1 MEQRWAPRDLPV
13 FQLVPQTFDEQA
25 NLLYDDLGHPAVSS
39 SSFWDVYKQLLSA
52 FRALPAS
59 SLLDEAVSL
68 SAAAADVVEEEV
80 PLLPG
85 LRDLRYGNDEIGDL
99 GYLYYGGLSQPP
111 VQPPST
117 DSDDEEEIEHD
128 LREYVDFSD

>member
-13 FQLVPQTFDEQA
+13 FRLVPETFDEQA
-25 NLLYDDLGHPAVSS
+25 NLLYDNLGRPAVSS

-59 SLLDEAVSL
+59 PLLDEAVL
-68 SAAAADVVEEEV
+68 AAAADVVEEEV

-85 LRDLRYGNDEIGDL
+85 LRDLRYGNDGIGDL
-99 GYLYYGGLSQPP
+99 GYVYHGGLSQPP
-111 VQPPST
+111 VQPPP
-117 DSDDEEEIEHD
+117 DSDEETEHD
-128 LREYVDFSD
+128 LREYADFSD

>member
-13 FQLVPQTFDEQA
+13 FELVPRSFNEQA
-25 NLLYDDLGHPAVSS
+25 NVLYMNIGSPAVSS
-39 SSFWDVYKQLLSA
+39 STFWDVYKQLLSA

-59 SLLDEAVSL
+59 PLLDEAVS
-68 SAAAADVVEEEV
+68 AAAACVEEEEV

-85 LRDLRYGNDEIGDL
+85 LRDLRHGDDGIGDL
-99 GYLYYGGLSQPP
+99 GYVYYGGLSQPP
-111 VQPPST
+111 NLPSST
-117 DSDDEEEIEHD
+117 DSDEEEVTQD

>member
-1 MEQRWAPRDLPV
+1 MEQRWAPRDLPI
-13 FQLVPQTFDEQA
+13 FQLVPEPFNDQA
-25 NLLYDDLGHPAVSS
+25 NVLYNNLGCPAVSS
-39 SSFWDVYKQLLSA
+39 TSFWDVYKQLLYA

-59 SLLDEAVSL
+59 PLLDEAVSV
-68 SAAAADVVEEEV
+68 AAADVEEEEV

-85 LRDLRYGNDEIGDL
+85 LRDLRYGNDGIGDL

-111 VQPPST
+111 TLPPT
-117 DSDDEEEIEHD
+117 DSGEEDEVEVD